1 MKRKLNDNIEQ
12 QMERIGKVTTIKRGL
27 ECIKGSTSEDGLLE
41 LLTRINY
48 PIVSFKENK
57 CSKIKFQYFKIQEN
71 GQRRLGPA
79 PTYDQGDPPTKGC
92 EVFVGK
98 IPRDLFEDEIFPV
111 FERIGPI
118 YEIRL
123 MMDFDGRN
131 RGFCFVMFTKK
142 SHARAAIQ
150 KLNNFE
156 IRKGRTI
163 GVCSS
168 VDNCRLFIGGI
179 PKSRRKEEI
188 EGFFQL

>member
-1 MKRKLNDNIEQ
+1 M
-12 QMERIGKVTTIKRGL
+12 
-27 ECIKGSTSEDGLLE
+27 
-41 LLTRINY
+41 
-48 PIVSFKENK
+48 
-57 CSKIKFQYFKIQEN
+57 
-71 GQRRLGPA
+71 
-79 PTYDQGDPPTKGC
+79 
-92 EVFVGK
+92 
-98 IPRDLFEDEIFPV
+98 FEDEIFPV

-188 EGFFQL
+188 EGFFNFIFSLLYNFWIQGELRRLTEQIENVIIYPSAADKNKNRGFAFVEYTTHRYRLKFNDLKTEKKTLIV